1 MRSDPPKL
9 TVYFDGSCALCRA
22 EIGYYGRHDTSGA
35 LCSLDISQTG
45 ISPPHGISRERA
57 MERFHIL
64 ADDGRLLS
72 GAAAFVE
79 VWKLLP
85 GWRWAARIMAVP
97 GALAALE
104 LAYRMFLPAR
114 PILSRLFAKAARR
127 SKVGPGDGRG

>member
-1 MRSDPPKL
+1 
-9 TVYFDGSCALCRA
+9 
-22 EIGYYGRHDTSGA
+22 
-35 LCSLDISQTG
+35 
-45 ISPPHGISRERA
+45 
-57 MERFHIL
+57 MERFHVL

-127 SKVGPGDGRG
+127 PKLRPGGGRG